1 MRNTQILM
9 LGGVA
14 MPVAALFTT
23 MSLHN
28 ILAQESGNS
37 TSQSNQMRTG
47 IPQLNGS
54 VNIEQQAN
62 QFIQGNLR
70 VPFATALETA
80 QAEVQNGT
88 AISGHIGVVQ
98 GYLVYTF
105 KVANFNT
112 ETSRIVVVDA
122 GNGAVLYTSQD
133 IPLHYGGL
141 GGYGCGGDHKG
152 FAMGWGNHFR
162 DRPLD
167 NNNPTH
173 GESVPSSG
181 MVASP
186 ALGV

>member
-1 MRNTQILM
+1 M

-14 MPVAALFTT
+14 MGLAALFTT
-23 MSLHN
+23 VSLHE
-28 ILAQESGNS
+28 ILAQETGNS
-37 TSQSNQMRTG
+37 TTLSNQTRTG

-62 QFIQGNLR
+62 QFIQDNLR

-88 AISGHIGVVQ
+88 AISGRIGVVQ
-98 GYLVYTF
+98 GYLVYIF

-112 ETSRIVVVDA
+112 ETSRVVVLDA
-122 GNGAVLYTSQD
+122 GNGAVLYSSQD
-133 IPLHYGGL
+133 IPLHYGGF
-141 GGYGCGGDHKG
+141 GGYGCGGEHKG

-162 DRPLD
+162 DRPFD
-167 NNNPTH
+167 SNNNPTN

-181 MVASP
+181 MVAS
-186 ALGV
+186 AAIGV